1 MLEMNSM
8 KILSF
13 ENPKSAKAT
22 LHNHGHMGMWEVC
35 EIAEDGTPVAIPP
48 VTKH

>member
-13 ENPKSAKAT
+13 ENPKSARAT
-22 LHNHGHMGMWEVC
+22 LHNHGRRGIWEVC
-35 EIAEDGTPVAIPP
+35 EIAEDGTPGAIPS